1 MAIMQIEEKKIQVP
15 VSDFFR
21 DEVNVPK
28 FLSYCR
34 ECPNYGKRWS
44 CPPLSVDPEQVWLRF
59 DLLWLWGRILYLSP
73 GTTQEEANLLLSGEK
88 EKLLT
93 ELLQKEAEI
102 PGAWALS
109 AGTCQVCGAGCT
121 REQGAPC
128 RHPEQMR
135 YSIEALG
142 GDVSFA
148 TKRYFQKEL
157 LWGSGGM
164 APAYQMLVGG
174 LLLPP
179 EKR

>member
-21 DEVNVPK
+21 DGVNVPK

-88 EKLLT
+88 EKLLM

-109 AGTCQVCGAGCT
+109 AGTCQVCGA
-121 REQGAPC
+121 RLYP
-128 RHPEQMR
+128 
-135 YSIEALG
+135 
-142 GDVSFA
+142 
-148 TKRYFQKEL
+148 
-157 LWGSGGM
+157 
-164 APAYQMLVGG
+164 
-174 LLLPP
+174 
-179 EKR
+179 

>member
-21 DEVNVPK
+21 DGVNVPK

-93 ELLQKEAEI
+93 ELLQKETEI

-109 AGTCQVCGAGCT
+109 AGPVRCA
-121 REQGAPC
+121 APVV
-128 RHPEQMR
+128 P
-135 YSIEALG
+135 
-142 GDVSFA
+142 VS
-148 TKRYFQKEL
+148 R
-157 LWGSGGM
+157 GR
-164 APAYQMLVGG
+164 PAAIRSRCAI
-174 LLLPP
+174 P
-179 EKR
+179 